1 MDGIRLVSIF
11 LLPDW
16 GWLEACL
23 NGVPY
28 SVDPISCL
36 DDLYDAPSV
45 RIPAYDP
52 YRIAAEAIP
61 PDANVLSVEE
71 IVGLISPILHAVWDV
86 SVQGACMLVHLIL
99 SAAAL
104 QETIEDRDVA
114 VCGVLNLALGII
126 KQGTKRI
133 DWSDG
138 WTGLDGS
145 NLPQAFFG
153 NDSASARRLK
163 RSLRWVRNSL
173 FRQFVSDERFRRG
186 EARVCFPTHSAMSVG
201 AVSLVGAR

>member
-1 MDGIRLVSIF
+1 MAGVQILSIQLRPKWGALSFFPVWAVGARPFECLLGALRPKMDGIRLISIC

-61 PDANVLSVEE
+61 PDAHVLSVEE

-99 SAAAL
+99 SAVAL

-114 VCGVLNLALGII
+114 VCEV
-126 KQGTKRI
+126 
-133 DWSDG
+133 
-138 WTGLDGS
+138 
-145 NLPQAFFG
+145 
-153 NDSASARRLK
+153 
-163 RSLRWVRNSL
+163 
-173 FRQFVSDERFRRG
+173 
-186 EARVCFPTHSAMSVG
+186 
-201 AVSLVGAR
+201 

>member
-1 MDGIRLVSIF
+1 MSYLLPRCWAGDGTRPNHYVLIPGYPVVFNLFRHSLPMAGVQILSIQLRPKWGALSSFPVWAVGARPFECLLGALRPKMDGIRLVSIF

-45 RIPAYDP
+45 RIPAYEP
-52 YRIAAEAIP
+52 HRIAVEAIP
-61 PDANVLSVEE
+61 PDANDGFFERFVQQHVLSVEE

-104 QETIEDRDVA
+104 QETIEDRDAA
-114 VCGVLNLALGII
+114 VCEV
-126 KQGTKRI
+126 
-133 DWSDG
+133 
-138 WTGLDGS
+138 
-145 NLPQAFFG
+145 
-153 NDSASARRLK
+153 
-163 RSLRWVRNSL
+163 
-173 FRQFVSDERFRRG
+173 
-186 EARVCFPTHSAMSVG
+186 
-201 AVSLVGAR
+201 